1 MVWSLRA
8 LPEFTDNEFQQWS
21 KLLEDRTG
29 IQVSPHQRAF
39 LQTQIASRMRELE
52 CGDYQAYMH
61 QVQEGLHG
69 MVEWS
74 VLVDRL
80 VVKETSF
87 FRHRPSIEYV
97 RRLVQT
103 RIDNQSLN
111 GSFDVWS
118 VGCATGEEPYALAM
132 VINDCFELAAVDP
145 YFGVTA
151 TDISLPSLHKA
162 RTGIYPVRK
171 LDQATPQ
178 EKARYFL
185 PAGQHLQV
193 VEKIRDRV
201 CFTHGNVLDLAKMP
215 AVPMDVIFCQNLM
228 IYFRRWRRRDIL
240 NELSERLKPN
250 GVLIVGLGEITEW
263 HHPNMKR
270 VGGDK
275 IQAYQRL
282 APGSAK
288 SE

>member
-1 MVWSLRA
+1 M
-8 LPEFTDNEFQQWS
+8 PELTDTEFQQWS

-29 IQVSPHQRAF
+29 IQIAPHQRVF
-39 LQTQIASRMRELE
+39 LQTQIAGRMRELE
-52 CGDYQAYMH
+52 CGDYNTYMN
-61 QVQEGLHG
+61 QVREGLQG

-97 RRLVQT
+97 RRLVQS
-103 RIDNQSLN
+103 RIDNQALDD
-111 GSFDVWS
+111 SFDVWS

-132 VINDCFELAAVDP
+132 AVNDCFELAAIDP

-162 RTGIYPVRK
+162 RAGIYPARK
-171 LDQATPQ
+171 VDHATPQ
-178 EKARYFL
+178 ERARYFC

-201 CFTHGNVLDLAKMP
+201 CFTHGNVLELGKMP
-215 AVPMDVIFCQNLM
+215 AVPMDVIFCQNVL
-228 IYFRRWRRRDIL
+228 IYFRRWRRREIL
-240 NELSERLKPN
+240 NHLVDRLKPN
-250 GVLIVGLGEITEW
+250 GVLIVGLGEITDW
-263 HHPNMKR
+263 NHPKMKR
-270 VGGDK
+270 VGGEE
-275 IQAYQRL
+275 IQAYQRS
-282 APGSAK
+282 APGAAK
-288 SE
+288 S